1 MQNAL
6 PKRQAKF
13 VFLVVS
19 LAIKPKFCDD
29 LLFSIK
35 EFLSKSK

>member
-1 MQNAL
+1 MQNAV

-13 VFLVVS
+13 DFFTVS
-19 LAIKPKFCDD
+19 LAIKPKFYDD

-35 EFLSKSK
+35 VFLSKAK

>member
-1 MQNAL
+1 MQNAV

-13 VFLVVS
+13 DFFTVS

-29 LLFSIK
+29 PLLSSK
-35 EFLSKSK
+35 EFLSKPK